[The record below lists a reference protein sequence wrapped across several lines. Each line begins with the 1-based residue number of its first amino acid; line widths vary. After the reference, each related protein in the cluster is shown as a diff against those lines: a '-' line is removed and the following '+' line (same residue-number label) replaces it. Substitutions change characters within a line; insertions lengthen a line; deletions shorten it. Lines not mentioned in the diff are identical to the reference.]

1 MVAAGPAIPVEQ
13 AQLGPLLVNT
23 AQACAITGVCRRTI
37 YYWMALGL
45 VKWVRLPSGHRRIYR
60 DSLLREPER
69 V

>member
-13 AQLGPLLVNT
+13 ARFGPPLVNT
-23 AQACAITGVCRRTI
+23 VSACLILGVSRATI
-37 YYWMALGL
+37 YRWMALGL

-69 V
+69 A